1 MNKENLQL
9 RRLGANDKVVTF
21 DCGDEDLNDFI
32 LTDAPLYYRVR
43 LATSYVWED
52 GITGE
57 VFGYFSLAHDR
68 ISLTD
73 FPSNSAYN
81 HFRKQFFAQGKM
93 FKSYPALKICR
104 LATSKSCHGEGIGSM
119 IIKTIIASYRND
131 SKAGCR
137 FITVDAY
144 ADALPFYYKHGF
156 LPLSKTDEGADT
168 RLLYFDLQSVNVIP

>member
-9 RRLGANDKVVTF
+9 RRLGENDKVLAF

-43 LATSYVWED
+43 LATS
-52 GITGE
+52 
-57 VFGYFSLAHDR
+57 
-68 ISLTD
+68 
-73 FPSNSAYN
+73 
-81 HFRKQFFAQGKM
+81 
-93 FKSYPALKICR
+93 
-104 LATSKSCHGEGIGSM
+104 KSCRGEGIGSM
-119 IIKTIIASYRND
+119 IIRTIIASYRND

-144 ADALPFYYKHGF
+144 ADALPFYYKQGF

-168 RLLYFDLQSVNVIP
+168 RLLYFDLQSVNPHE